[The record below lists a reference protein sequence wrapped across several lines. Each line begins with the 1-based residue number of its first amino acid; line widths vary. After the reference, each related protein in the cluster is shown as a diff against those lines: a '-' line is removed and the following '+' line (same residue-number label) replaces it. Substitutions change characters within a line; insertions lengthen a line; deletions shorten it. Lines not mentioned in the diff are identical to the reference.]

1 MFQFLFRSILKVR
14 KEDEILKK
22 KEHTIWFNQ
31 TFSTLY
37 PLLDVIRQDFLS
49 ACFPIK
55 ILTSSRNPNVI
66 YQNNSDR
73 FLVEPDCDFPTYL
86 EWCKK
91 ICKEYQVDVFYPK
104 RYMKELSNYR
114 TTFEKLGT
122 ILMVEY
128 YPLLILCSKKSYMC
142 DMLTELSSEVKIPEF
157 YLIYDQEDF
166 RSAYV
171 QLRRNWSQCC
181 IKQNTDEGGES
192 FHIISEKDRRKEKL
206 LSNTSLFLSRKEV
219 LDGLEES
226 TREFILMPYLNG
238 TEYSIDVYKD
248 QVVIRKKG
256 KIRTE
261 EIVKDPILEQFA
273 IDVYRKCQFQYI
285 CNIQVISY
293 ENQYYFLEIN
303 PRISGGN
310 YIGCLSGKHLVSQCL
325 METLLIPYVFPDVYE
340 TQLICQAEV
349 VEKVNNPLLIKNL

>member
-1 MFQFLFRSILKVR
+1 M
-14 KEDEILKK
+14 KK

-219 LDGLEES
+219 L
-226 TREFILMPYLNG
+226 
-238 TEYSIDVYKD
+238 
-248 QVVIRKKG
+248 IRG
-256 KIRTE
+256 
-261 EIVKDPILEQFA
+261 
-273 IDVYRKCQFQYI
+273 
-285 CNIQVISY
+285 
-293 ENQYYFLEIN
+293 FLEGI
-303 PRISGGN
+303 I
-310 YIGCLSGKHLVSQCL
+310 
-325 METLLIPYVFPDVYE
+325 
-340 TQLICQAEV
+340 
-349 VEKVNNPLLIKNL
+349 